1 MRSGRLAHVHNVEDM
16 RRLARRRLPR
26 AVFDIVDGGAG
37 DEVTLRR
44 NRESLDR
51 IALKPRAL
59 ADVAKVDTSTT
70 ILGDPVSV
78 PFMLAPCS
86 SARMCHSASE
96 PAVARA
102 AGRLGTAFAVAGGA
116 SEKPEVIARAATGPL
131 WYQLY
136 MKPEQ
141 QANVELVDRV
151 EAAGYRVL
159 CVTVDSAI
167 KPYREKDLRN
177 RVGIPLKISP
187 QLVLAGASRP
197 FWARDYLLG
206 QSGGGL
212 GRIAARAARVNPLAK
227 GTSARS
233 APAEPAVEPAGP
245 ALDVMAAKR
254 AYDNLADAI
263 SHVKSVTVDDIRWL
277 RERWAGPLVVK
288 GILRGDEVPQLVDLG
303 VDGIVVSN
311 HGGRNMDGAP
321 ATIDVLGEVVDAA
334 AGRAEVFLDSGVRRG
349 ADVVRALAL
358 GAQAVLVGRPYMFA
372 LAAAGE
378 AGVDRV
384 LELLRNEVVRVMSQ
398 LGAATVDEIDA
409 SLVDLGR

>member
-1 MRSGRLAHVHNVEDM
+1 MRSGRLEQVHNVEDM

-116 SEKPEVIARAATGPL
+116 SEKPEVIAEAATGPL

-136 MKPEQ
+136 MKPDHQ
-141 QANVELVDRV
+141 TNVELIDRV
-151 EAAGYRVL
+151 EAGGYRVL

-167 KPYREKDLRN
+167 TPYREKDLRN
-177 RVGIPLKISP
+177 RVGIPLKITP

-197 FWARDYLLG
+197 LWARDYLLG
-206 QSGGGL
+206 SSGRSGGGGL
-212 GRIAARAARVNPLAK
+212 GRIAARAARLNPLAK
-227 GTSARS
+227 PGA
-233 APAEPAVEPAGP
+233 APQADGPAVD
-245 ALDVMAAKR
+245 LMAAKR

-263 SHVKSVTVDDIRWL
+263 SHVKSVTVQDIRWL
-277 RERWAGPLVVK
+277 RERWNGPLVVK
-288 GILRGDEVPQLVDLG
+288 GILRGDEVAQLIDLG
-303 VDGIVVSN
+303 VDGVVVSN

-321 ATIDVLGEVVDAA
+321 ATIDVLGEVVEAA

-378 AGVDRV
+378 AGVDKV
-384 LELLRNEVVRVMSQ
+384 LDLLRNEVVRVMSQ
-398 LGAATVDEIDA
+398 LGAATVDEIDS
-409 SLVDLGR
+409 SLIDVRP

>member
-1 MRSGRLAHVHNVEDM
+1 MRAGRLAHVHNVEDM
-16 RRLARRRLPR
+16 RSLARRRLPR

-44 NRESLDR
+44 NRDSLDR
-51 IALKPRAL
+51 IVLRPRAL
-59 ADVAKVDTSTT
+59 ADVTKVDTTTT
-70 ILGDPVSV
+70 ILGDQVSV

-136 MKPEQ
+136 MKPEHR
-141 QANVELVDRV
+141 ANVELIDRV
-151 EAAGYRVL
+151 EGAGYRVL

-167 KPYREKDLRN
+167 KRYREKDLRN

-197 FWARDYLLG
+197 LWARDYLLG
-206 QSGGGL
+206 SAGFGRVAAKLDPRAGRGG
-212 GRIAARAARVNPLAK
+212 
-227 GTSARS
+227 
-233 APAEPAVEPAGP
+233 APAPAPATDAQRGPAV
-245 ALDVMAAKR
+245 DVMAAKR

-263 SHVKSVTVDDIRWL
+263 SHVKSVTPEDIRWL
-277 RERWAGPLVVK
+277 RERWDGPLVVK
-288 GILRGDEVPQLVDLG
+288 GILRADEVPLLVDLG

-349 ADVVRALAL
+349 SDVVKAVAL
-358 GAQAVLVGRPYMFA
+358 GARAVLVGRPYMYA

-384 LELLRNEVVRVMSQ
+384 LDLLRNEVVRVMSQ
-398 LGAATVDEIDA
+398 LGAASVADIDS
-409 SLVDLGR
+409 SLVG

>member
-1 MRSGRLAHVHNVEDM
+1 MRAGRLAHVHNVEDM
-16 RRLARRRLPR
+16 RSLARRRLPR

-51 IALKPRAL
+51 IVLRPRAL
-59 ADVAKVDTSTT
+59 ADVTKVDTTTT
-70 ILGDPVSV
+70 ILGDQVSV

-116 SEKPEVIARAATGPL
+116 SEKPEVIARSATGPL

-136 MKPEQ
+136 MKPEHR
-141 QANVELVDRV
+141 ANVELIDRV
-151 EAAGYRVL
+151 EGAGYRVL

-177 RVGIPLKISP
+177 RVGIPLKITP
-187 QLVLAGASRP
+187 QLVMAGASRP
-197 FWARDYLLG
+197 LWARDYLLG
-206 QSGGGL
+206 SAGL
-212 GRIAARAARVNPLAK
+212 GRVAAKLAK
-227 GTSARS
+227 RGGSGP
-233 APAEPAVEPAGP
+233 APSEQPAGP
-245 ALDVMAAKR
+245 AVDVMAAKR

-263 SHVKSVTVDDIRWL
+263 SHVKSVTPEDIRWL
-277 RERWAGPLVVK
+277 RERWDGPLVVK
-288 GILRGDEVPQLVDLG
+288 GILRSDEVPILVDLG

-349 ADVVRALAL
+349 ADVVKAVAL
-358 GAQAVLVGRPYMFA
+358 GAQAVLVGRPYMYA

-384 LELLRNEVVRVMSQ
+384 LDLLRNEVVRVMSQ
-398 LGAATVDEIDA
+398 LGAASVADIDS
-409 SLVDLGR
+409 SLVR